1 MVLALQ
7 TQNHSH
13 CSVMKT
19 CPTVL
24 PVLGLLLF
32 ALAARNL
39 SGAEP
44 AELVVSHAHVVTVDG
59 RQPEAEAFAVSG
71 GRFVA
76 VGSAREVAS
85 FIGPATKV
93 LDFTGRTIVPGFID
107 AHLHPQPI
115 YPEDSPWAT
124 VDCRPDAVR
133 NIGELIAALE
143 RKAEKTPIGQWVLGS
158 RYQETKLG
166 RQPTRLDLDRASTN
180 HPIIISHSSGH
191 QSVCNSLALQ
201 LAKVT
206 RNTPDPAGGKFIR
219 DPDGELTGLLQES
232 AAGIVR
238 AAGPRRRSAPA
249 AETTAAYR
257 ECFRQYLS
265 RGLTSVGVA
274 GGTPGTAR
282 QLELA
287 RSESTPVRIHMMLS
301 PSDLDAAVQRKR
313 DSKPEDGLHYGT
325 IKLFHGNSLSAQTC
339 WLTQAYEGRPDYFGV
354 PPARSQEA
362 LDRLILAVHE
372 AGLQAAVHS
381 NGDREIDMVVTA
393 FERALAKHPRT
404 DHRHRIEHCSV
415 VTAEL
420 LQRIRKLGLVVVP
433 HSYIWE
439 HGDKME
445 TYGATRWDWMHAARS
460 MLDLGIAIA
469 GHSDSPVSAADP
481 LLRIQDM
488 VTRTSAEGKI
498 YGAKQR
504 VTAGEALRAWTLGGA
519 YAAFEEQHKGSI
531 ERGKLADFVVLSA
544 DPTREKPERIK
555 DILVEKTFVGGQ
567 LVFDAPPQAMDQ
579 N

>member
-1 MVLALQ
+1 MQKQIIGNCLA
-7 TQNHSH
+7 
-13 CSVMKT
+13 MRT
-19 CPTVL
+19 CATLFPIFGV
-24 PVLGLLLF
+24 LLLP
-32 ALAARNL
+32 LATRNL

-44 AELVVSHAHVVTVDG
+44 AELVVRQANVLTVDE
-59 RQPEAEAFAVSG
+59 RCPKAAAFAVSA
-71 GRFVA
+71 GRFIA
-76 VGSAREVAS
+76 VGSERE
-85 FIGPATKV
+85 IGAFLGPNTRV
-93 LDFTGRTIVPGFID
+93 LDFAGKTIVPGFID
-107 AHLHPQPI
+107 AHLHPQAL

-124 VDCRPDAVR
+124 VDCRPEAVQS
-133 NIGELIAALE
+133 IADLIAALK
-143 RKAEKTPIGQWVLGS
+143 RKADKTPIGQWVLGS

-166 RQPTRLDLDRASTN
+166 RQPTRFDLDRASTN

-191 QSVCNSLALQ
+191 QSVCNSLALR
-201 LAKVT
+201 LARVT
-206 RNTPDPAGGKFIR
+206 RDTPDPAGGKFIR

-238 AAGPRRRSAPA
+238 SAGPRRRSAPA

-274 GGTPGTAR
+274 GGTSGAAR

-287 RSESTPVRIHMMLS
+287 RSETTPVRIHMMLN
-301 PSDLDAAVQRKR
+301 PSDLDAAVQRTR
-313 DSKPEDGLHYGT
+313 ESKPEDGLHYGT

-339 WLTQAYEGRPDYFGV
+339 WLTKPYEGRSDYFGV
-354 PPARSQEA
+354 PPARSQES
-362 LDRLILAVHE
+362 LDKLILSIHE

-393 FERALAKHPRT
+393 FERALAKHPRA

-415 VTAEL
+415 VTPDL

-445 TYGATRWDWMHAARS
+445 AYGEWRWDWMHAARS
-460 MLDLGIAIA
+460 MLDLGIPIA

-481 LLRIQDM
+481 LLRLQDM

-504 VTAGEALRAWTLGGA
+504 ITVEEALRAWTLGGA
-519 YAAFEEQHKGSI
+519 YAAFEEKQKGSI
-531 ERGKLADFVVLSA
+531 EPGKLADFVVLSA
-544 DPTREKPERIK
+544 DPIREKPERVK
-555 DILVEKTFVGGQ
+555 DIQVEKTFIGGKM
-567 LVFDAPPQAMDQ
+567 VFAAPSPARVEE
-579 N
+579 